1 MKTQSG
7 IETATEHGKWK
18 GNTQKGEEGRRGGRG
33 NQSNKMS
40 AKFIKLKKFY
50 ELNWYN
56 FHIIFEKE
64 TKWNDDD
71 DADDGGFQARHSR
84 KGNAGKSESVERG
97 RNEWRLGQ
105 PVEQQTP
112 RVVTWHKGRC
122 TGQGQGPEGQ
132 WQKGNKRH
140 THRSSVCVCL
150 CVCEKCKCLRVRPSG
165 RGRRSRRRR

>member
-1 MKTQSG
+1 MKLQLG
-7 IETATEHGKWK
+7 MGNGAGKRREI
-18 GNTQKGEEGRRGGRG
+18 QERGEEGRRGWRG
-33 NQSNKMS
+33 NEPNKMS

-71 DADDGGFQARHSR
+71 DDDGGGFQARHSR
-84 KGNAGKSESVERG
+84 KGNAGKGESVEGG

-112 RVVTWHKGRC
+112 RVVTW
-122 TGQGQGPEGQ
+122 QGPEGQ

-140 THRSSVCVCL
+140 THRSSVCV
-150 CVCEKCKCLRVRPSG
+150 
-165 RGRRSRRRR
+165 